1 MTDFPPLEND
11 RLIRAAFGEPVD
23 RLPVWMMRQAG
34 RYLPEYREIRE
45 KHEFFTV
52 CQTPELATKV
62 TLQPIDRFPVDGA
75 IIFSDILVI
84 PQALGLEVE
93 MVSGKGPHFPEPL
106 RDPSDLDRLE
116 PPNVEDRLGYVF
128 DALTMARNELNGRVP
143 LIGFSGAPWTLMAY
157 MIEGGGSKYFS
168 HSKKW
173 LFDAPDASTELLTR
187 VTDAVVDYLIGQVR
201 AGAQVLQVF
210 DSWAGILDP
219 ETFHTLVLPHLE
231 RLARRVKAECPEVP
245 LIAFARGSH
254 YAIGALARTDFD
266 VLSVDW
272 TVAPST
278 ARQRVD
284 GRAAL
289 QGNLDPCALYASP
302 EVIQQKVREMIDGF
316 GTLGYIANL
325 GHGMHP
331 DHDPAHAA
339 AFVEAVHEYATE
351 SEYTPTEL

>member
-1 MTDFPPLEND
+1 MSDFPALRND

-23 RLPVWMMRQAG
+23 RLPVWIMRQAG
-34 RYLPEYREIRE
+34 RYLPEYRAVRE
-45 KHEFFTV
+45 KYEFFTV

-62 TLQPIDRFPVDGA
+62 TLQPIERFPLDGA

-93 MVSGKGPHFPEPL
+93 MVSGKGPHFPNPL
-106 RDPSDLDRLE
+106 REPSDMDRLE
-116 PPNVEDRLGYVF
+116 PANVDERLGYVF
-128 DALTMARNELNGRVP
+128 DALTMTRKELDGRVP

-168 HSKKW
+168 QSKKW
-173 LFDAPDASTELLTR
+173 LFDRPDASTQLLER
-187 VTDAVVDYLIGQVR
+187 ITDAVVDYLIGQVH

-219 ETFHTLVLPHLE
+219 ETFRTLVFPHLQE
-231 RLARRVKAECPEVP
+231 VAARVKSACPDVP

-254 YAIGALARTDFD
+254 YAIEELARTDFD

-272 TVAPST
+272 MVSPSN
-278 ARQRVD
+278 ARERA
-284 GRAAL
+284 GGHAAL

-302 EVIQQKVREMIDGF
+302 DVIRRKVRGMIDGF
-316 GTLGYIANL
+316 DTRAYIANL

-331 DHDPAHAA
+331 DHDPAHVET
-339 AFVEAVHEYATE
+339 FIEAVHEYAVETE
-351 SEYTPTEL
+351 REPSGL